1 MNMVGMPWPYLQ
13 RGNIATKEK
22 YFVFFSFYVSNT
34 SPRVNRNKE
43 ISNLLQFL
51 SLSHPNH
58 DSEMVIYK
66 DYGKYRVSHK
76 IGFRIF
82 DNCEYF

>member
-1 MNMVGMPWPYLQ
+1 MVGMPWPYLQ

-22 YFVFFSFYVSNT
+22 YFASFSFYGSNM

-58 DSEMVIYK
+58 GSEMVI
-66 DYGKYRVSHK
+66 
-76 IGFRIF
+76 
-82 DNCEYF
+82 

>member
-22 YFVFFSFYVSNT
+22 YFVFFSFYVSNM

-43 ISNLLQFL
+43 ISNLLQFYHFRTQIMAL
-51 SLSHPNH
+51 KL
-58 DSEMVIYK
+58 VICK
-66 DYGKYRVSHK
+66 NLRK
-76 IGFRIF
+76 IFKSKTL
-82 DNCEYF
+82 